1 MYWREHPMRIAALE
15 KVRYSCCLS
24 PITGSAAL
32 RKSSF
37 LFFLS
42 FLASS
47 AQLTEQYFCIPLLD
61 VNVLPQNAHFL
72 VFFILSLILMFYT
85 LFCVF
90 HRGVNGSQLLPL
102 VVNLFNLCDDFRIL
116 PSLLSLSVNR
126 CQPLS
131 PDLNFVAKI
140 KPRTFTAIEIR
151 HKIIRKM
158 SKHQK
163 LTVKC

>member
-1 MYWREHPMRIAALE
+1 
-15 KVRYSCCLS
+15 
-24 PITGSAAL
+24 
-32 RKSSF
+32 
-37 LFFLS
+37 
-42 FLASS
+42 
-47 AQLTEQYFCIPLLD
+47 
-61 VNVLPQNAHFL
+61 
-72 VFFILSLILMFYT
+72 MFYT

-151 HKIIRKM
+151 HKIIRIM

-163 LTVKC
+163 LTAKC